1 MSNIFEASKRLH
13 DEAPTEWFEAAL
25 SYLRLFGD
33 VYEPFIGADAG
44 LTPDEPH
51 FLCFNLPRVPAVK
64 NYVRDLQ
71 AEIQR
76 GEEPALWYDGHVH
89 TLKDFAVPLL
99 VVKICRAV
107 GGVIGDVSIGET
119 DICFLS
125 AIPNGLRA
133 NYERALHLPEVQL
146 HDTYSN
152 ILFTIPA

>member
-1 MSNIFEASKRLH
+1 MSNIFSDSERLL
-13 DEAPTEWFEAAL
+13 DEVGFEWFEAAV
-25 SYLRLFGD
+25 SYTRAFGD
-33 VYEPFIGADAG
+33 VYEPISLADAG

-51 FLCFNLPRVPAVK
+51 FLAFSIRASE
-64 NYVRDLQ
+64 NYVRRIH
-71 AEIQR
+71 AEYQR

-107 GGVIGDVSIGET
+107 GGVIGDVTIGET
-119 DICFLS
+119 DVCFLA

-133 NYERALHLPEVQL
+133 NYERALHLPEVQV

-152 ILFTIPA
+152 LLMRIPA